1 MPCSSESDADP
12 SPIEGACLER
22 LEERDLDQVLAIEN
36 ASFAS
41 PWRREHFRYEIFD
54 NRWAVNWVVRSGDRV
69 LAYACVWEL
78 QEELKINNIAVH
90 PSWRRAGLGRWLL
103 LRLLDH
109 ARAGRCNVARLE
121 VRTSNRAALELYR
134 AHGFRE
140 VGRRK
145 GYYQREAED
154 AILME
159 REL

>member
-1 MPCSSESDADP
+1 MPCSKENDADP
-12 SPIEGACLER
+12 LPIEGATLER

-41 PWRREHFRYEIFD
+41 PWRREHFRYEIHD
-54 NRWAVNWVVRSGDRV
+54 NRWAVNWVVRRGVQV

-78 QEELKINNIAVH
+78 RGELKINNIAVH
-90 PSWRRAGLGRWLL
+90 PPHRRAGLGRWLL
-103 LRLLDH
+103 RRVLAH
-109 ARAGRCNVARLE
+109 AKAERCSVARLE
-121 VRTSNRAALELYR
+121 VRTSNRAALELYQ

-145 GYYQREAED
+145 GYYQREGED

-159 REL
+159 RAL